1 MHIVYNYSVTL
12 TIHIHTCNTEDKP
25 TIAQLYETLEY
36 GPAPESPSVAV
47 AWLDDHGRN
56 LGHFINGKW
65 VKPEG
70 RQKYD
75 THNPATGE
83 KLATTVQGKCHTRD
97 VRVS

>member
-1 MHIVYNYSVTL
+1 M
-12 TIHIHTCNTEDKP
+12 
-25 TIAQLYETLEY
+25 A
-36 GPAPESPSVAV
+36 A

-56 LGHFINGKW
+56 LGHFINGQW

-83 KLATTVQGKCHTRD
+83 KLATTVQGKCINESHDGCSDEFRHVVGHKD
-97 VRVS
+97 VLFQLVQFTLFESLCV

>member
-1 MHIVYNYSVTL
+1 M
-12 TIHIHTCNTEDKP
+12 
-25 TIAQLYETLEY
+25 
-36 GPAPESPSVAV
+36 AV